1 MTGLENNG
9 RLFDS
14 ISFYSEIIH
23 KMICMGVFIEQQ
35 QQQKPLQSLLLYTAV
50 MMPYQQTTGS
60 NWLQTNKK
68 FCSDSY

>member
-9 RLFDS
+9 WLFDS

-23 KMICMGVFIEQQ
+23 EMIFMGVFIEQQ

-60 NWLQTNKK
+60 NRLQTNME
-68 FCSDSY
+68 FCSDSH